1 MRASGDVER
10 QPPEVAPVAI
20 TRSNLVIPDQYVREI
35 IQSTVEESVA
45 LQLMRRVT
53 MPTGATH
60 LPVMAA
66 LPSGGWVSPRDVGI
80 KLQSGAV
87 WDDVV
92 LTAEEL
98 AVIVTVPEAVLEDA
112 NFDIFA
118 EIQPRVSEKF
128 GQLIDLACLFGSG
141 APSSFPA
148 SGVAGHAIAAGNHVA
163 NGTSAI
169 DVAEDIN
176 QVMNKME
183 NEGFSVEGFAA
194 RSGIK
199 SMLRGLRSSQN
210 VPIFQPSMQADA
222 PPTLYGET
230 ILYSRNAGWVNATAD
245 LIAGDWDYSVIGIRQ
260 DMNIKVLT
268 EATFTDGAGNVV
280 LSLAE
285 TDQVALRCYMRVGF
299 AIANPVTL
307 LQATRASRSPFSV
320 LQPHA

>member
-1 MRASGDVER
+1 M
-10 QPPEVAPVAI
+10 AI
-20 TRSNLVIPDQYVREI
+20 TRSNLVIPDQYVTAI
-35 IQSTVEESVA
+35 IQSTEQESVA

-60 LPVMAA
+60 LPVMAT
-66 LPSGGWVSPRDVGI
+66 LPSGGWVSPRDTGI

-98 AVIVTVPEAVLEDA
+98 AVIVTVPEAVLDDA
-112 NFDIFA
+112 NFDIFE

-128 GQLIDLACLFGSG
+128 GQLIDLAVLFGSG

-148 SGVAGHAIAAGNHVA
+148 SGVFGNAVAAGNFVVR
-163 NGTSAI
+163 GTGV

-176 QVMNKME
+176 QVMGKME
-183 NEGFSVEGFAA
+183 DEGFSVEGFAA

-199 SMLRGLRSSQN
+199 ASLRGLRSTQN

-222 PPTLYGET
+222 PPTLYGEN
-230 ILYSRNAGWVNATAD
+230 IMYSKNAGWLNTWAD

-280 LSLAE
+280 VSLAE

-299 AIANPVTL
+299 AIANPATL
-307 LQATRASRSPFSV
+307 LQPTRADRSPFSV
-320 LQPHA
+320 LKPVGS

>member
-1 MRASGDVER
+1 
-10 QPPEVAPVAI
+10 
-20 TRSNLVIPDQYVREI
+20 
-35 IQSTVEESVA
+35 VA

-66 LPSGGWVSPRDVGI
+66 LPSGGWVSPRDTGI

-128 GQLIDLACLFGSG
+128 GQLIDLAVLFGSG

-148 SGVAGHAIAAGNHVA
+148 SGVAGHAIAAGNHVVS
-163 NGTSAI
+163 GTSAI

-176 QVMNKME
+176 NVMAKVE
-183 NEGFSVEGFAA
+183 NEGFSVESFAA
-194 RSGIK
+194 RSGLK
-199 SMLRGLRSSQN
+199 AQLRGLRSSQN
-210 VPIFQPSMQADA
+210 VPIFQPNLTADA
-222 PPTLYGET
+222 PATLFGEP

-268 EATFTDGAGNVV
+268 EATFTDGNGAVV